1 MYGDAVQGYM
11 NLGDS
16 ESTALN
22 KAFIPAL
29 AGAASTYLLTVA
41 GGAQGME
48 AMLRQSAF
56 KPDFR
61 QWFKAV
67 IAGSVKEGL
76 REEAPDQLIQGMLE
90 RYHHHPNK
98 SWKEIIEETLQAGIG
113 GALLG
118 GTAEATTTTPTRPSQ
133 DQPPPPIPSNTT
145 PVGRP
150 STPPLSVE
158 QSQKLIHNVMNRPP
172 EQRGHPTTQADL
184 AQAQWVV
191 LEQVRKLESQT
202 APLSDAQK
210 KALADAK
217 AALARVPPKANQPPA
232 DGPQLPAFLVV
243 KTPSNTTLSNDEN
256 ARRPELAA
264 DQNRDP
270 ARLLEGISGDDT
282 GGTAGGTERGHGET
296 DQTGR
301 SHVPEMGQGRGGIPI
316 LDEERLR
323 EGLSNLEEAGGAE
336 HKVFFDHASSRAVKL
351 TNPGELGA
359 EERGLSGYL
368 QRLAWHNELLGD
380 HITVEG
386 WVKMPGET
394 TERLVTTQPLRVPDP
409 QRPEPTQK
417 EIDVYMRAHG
427 FLRAYDG
434 AYIHESRDIAASDA
448 VPKNFVREK
457 SGEIHPVDVLL
468 VQPSESMHSRL
479 TAMAYNEPQVPK
491 SALPAKPGA
500 TTDDSHTQK

>member
-1 MYGDAVQGYM
+1 
-11 NLGDS
+11 
-16 ESTALN
+16 
-22 KAFIPAL
+22 
-29 AGAASTYLLTVA
+29 
-41 GGAQGME
+41 
-48 AMLRQSAF
+48 
-56 KPDFR
+56 
-61 QWFKAV
+61 
-67 IAGSVKEGL
+67 
-76 REEAPDQLIQGMLE
+76 
-90 RYHHHPNK
+90 
-98 SWKEIIEETLQAGIG
+98 
-113 GALLG
+113 
-118 GTAEATTTTPTRPSQ
+118 
-133 DQPPPPIPSNTT
+133 
-145 PVGRP
+145 
-150 STPPLSVE
+150 
-158 QSQKLIHNVMNRPP
+158 
-172 EQRGHPTTQADL
+172 
-184 AQAQWVV
+184 
-191 LEQVRKLESQT
+191 
-202 APLSDAQK
+202 
-210 KALADAK
+210 
-217 AALARVPPKANQPPA
+217 
-232 DGPQLPAFLVV
+232 
-243 KTPSNTTLSNDEN
+243 
-256 ARRPELAA
+256 
-264 DQNRDP
+264 
-270 ARLLEGISGDDT
+270 
-282 GGTAGGTERGHGET
+282 
-296 DQTGR
+296 
-301 SHVPEMGQGRGGIPI
+301 PEMGQGRGGIPI